1 MPLRRRIAAKLQR
14 LVRGGEDVCCSV
26 EIPTE
31 DGAIGALRARGEV
44 HLPVRI
50 LAPPKQRAMRKL
62 REDFPILQRQVNGR
76 PAVYLDNACM
86 ALRPEPV
93 IRAIEGY
100 YREYSGCHGRAQ
112 HAFGTATT
120 AAFDDAR
127 RTVRDFLGAADAAEI
142 LFTRNTT
149 EAINLVARGL
159 DWQPGD
165 AVLSSDLEHNSN
177 LLPWQD
183 LANRA
188 GVEHRIVP
196 TRPDTRFDMA
206 AFRRRLD
213 RKVKLVSVLHSSNLT
228 GVCFPLAEIVREAH
242 AAGALVL
249 VDAAQGSL
257 GHNIDVRKLGVDLLA
272 FSGHKALGPTGTGV
286 LYARRDV
293 QDRLSSMLLGGET
306 VTDTTYTDRTLGPAP
321 YRYEAGLQNYAG
333 IIGLGAALSYIQGV
347 GQARIAK
354 RVREL
359 NTIAT
364 EQLGKLERVEILG
377 PADPALRGGLFTFR
391 LRGIAASDVAWL
403 LSTGANIMT
412 RAGKHCVHAW
422 YNGRGEE
429 PAVRASFAFYN
440 SPEEVDFF
448 CWTVKDIL
456 RSYRG

>member
-1 MPLRRRIAAKLQR
+1 M
-14 LVRGGEDVCCSV
+14 CCSV
-26 EIPTE
+26 EIPE
-31 DGAIGALRARGEV
+31 EEGDIGTLRAKGEV

-50 LAPPKQRAMRKL
+50 LAPAKKRDLRKL
-62 REDFPILQRQVNGR
+62 RGDFPILERTVGGK

-86 ALRPEPV
+86 ALRPAAV
-93 IRAIEGY
+93 IDAINGY

-112 HAFGTATT
+112 HAFGAATT

-127 RTVRDFLGAADAAEI
+127 RTVRDFIGASDASEI

-149 EAINLVARGL
+149 EAINMVASGL
-159 DWQPGD
+159 AWKPGD
-165 AVLSSDLEHNSN
+165 VVISSDLEHNSN
-177 LLPWQD
+177 LLPWQG
-183 LANRA
+183 LATNH

-206 AFRRRLD
+206 AFRQRLD
-213 RKVKLVSVLHSSNLT
+213 SRVKLVSVLHTSNLT
-228 GVCFPLAEIVREAH
+228 GVSFPIADIVREAH
-242 AAGALVL
+242 RVGALVL
-249 VDAAQGSL
+249 VDAAQGVV
-257 GHNIDVRKLGVDLLA
+257 GHDIDVRGLGVDLLA

-286 LYARRDV
+286 LYARKDV
-293 QDRLSSMLLGGET
+293 QERLSSRLLGGET
-306 VTDTTYTDRTLGPAP
+306 VTDATYTGHTLGPAP

-333 IIGLGAALSYIQGV
+333 IIGLGAACSYIDSV

-359 NTIAT
+359 NTMAT
-364 EQLGKLERVEILG
+364 EQLAKLGRVEILG
-377 PADPALRGGLFTFR
+377 PADPALRSGLFTFR
-391 LRGIAASDVAWL
+391 LQGIASSDVAWL

-422 YNGRGEE
+422 YNARNEA

-440 SPEEVDFF
+440 SPEEVEFF

-456 RSYRG
+456 RSYPGTP

>member
-1 MPLRRRIAAKLQR
+1 M
-14 LVRGGEDVCCSV
+14 CCSV
-26 EIPTE
+26 EIPE
-31 DGAIGALRARGEV
+31 EEGDIGALRARGEV

-50 LAPPKQRAMRKL
+50 LAPPKRRALRKL
-62 REDFPILQRQVNGR
+62 RDDFPILERSVNGR

-120 AAFDDAR
+120 AAFEDAR
-127 RTVRDFLGAADAAEI
+127 RTARDFLGAADATEI

-159 DWQPGD
+159 SWRPGD
-165 AVLSSDLEHNSN
+165 VVLSSDLEHNSN

-183 LANRA
+183 LTQRA

-196 TRPDTRFDMA
+196 TRADTSFDMA
-206 AFRRRLD
+206 AFRQRLD
-213 RKVKLVSVLHSSNLT
+213 RGVKLVSILHTSNLT
-228 GVCFPLAEIVREAH
+228 GVSFPIAEITREAH
-242 AAGALVL
+242 RVGALVL

-257 GHNIDVRKLGVDLLA
+257 GHDIDVLELGVDLLA
-272 FSGHKALGPTGTGV
+272 LSGHKAMGPTGTGV
-286 LYARRDV
+286 LYARKDV
-293 QDRLSSMLLGGET
+293 QERLQGMLLGGET
-306 VTDTTYTDRTLGPAP
+306 VTDTTYTGRTLGPAP

-333 IIGLGAALSYIQGV
+333 IIGLGAALSYIDGV
-347 GQARIAK
+347 GPARIAK
-354 RVREL
+354 RMAEL
-359 NTIAT
+359 NRIAT
-364 EQLGKLERVEILG
+364 DQLAKLDRVQILG
-377 PADPALRGGLFTFR
+377 PADPALRSGLFTFR

-422 YNGRGEE
+422 YNARGEE

-456 RSYRG
+456 RSYPG

>member
-1 MPLRRRIAAKLQR
+1 M
-14 LVRGGEDVCCSV
+14 CCSV
-26 EIPTE
+26 EIPE
-31 DGAIGALRARGEV
+31 EEGDIGTLRARGEV

-62 REDFPILQRQVNGR
+62 RDDFPILERQVDGK

-86 ALRPEPV
+86 ALKPRSV
-93 IRAIEGY
+93 VDAITGY

-127 RTVRDFLGAADAAEI
+127 RSVQRFLGAARADEV

-149 EAINLVARGL
+149 EAINMVARGL
-159 DWQPGD
+159 AWEPGD
-165 AVLSSDLEHNSN
+165 VVLSSDLEHNSN

-183 LANRA
+183 LVTRH
-188 GVEHRIVP
+188 GVEHRIVA

-206 AFRRRLD
+206 AFRRQLHGR
-213 RKVKLVSVLHSSNLT
+213 VKLVSVLHSSNLT
-228 GVCFPLAEIVREAH
+228 GVSFPIADIVREAH
-242 AAGALVL
+242 AAGAIVL
-249 VDAAQGSL
+249 VDAAQGSV
-257 GHNIDVRKLGVDLLA
+257 GHTIDVQKLGVDLLA
-272 FSGHKALGPTGTGV
+272 FSGHKALGPTGTGA
-286 LYARRDV
+286 LYARQDV
-293 QDRLSSMLLGGET
+293 QERLDSMLLGGET
-306 VTDTTYTDRTLGPAP
+306 VTDTTYTGRTIGPAP

-333 IIGLGAALSYIQGV
+333 IIGLGAAVSYIDGV

-354 RVREL
+354 RMREL

-364 EQLGKLERVEILG
+364 EQLGKLDRVEILG
-377 PADPALRGGLFTFR
+377 PADPALRSGLFTFR
-391 LRGIAASDVAWL
+391 LRGIASSDVAWL

-422 YNGRGEE
+422 YNARGEE

-456 RSYRG
+456 RSYPG